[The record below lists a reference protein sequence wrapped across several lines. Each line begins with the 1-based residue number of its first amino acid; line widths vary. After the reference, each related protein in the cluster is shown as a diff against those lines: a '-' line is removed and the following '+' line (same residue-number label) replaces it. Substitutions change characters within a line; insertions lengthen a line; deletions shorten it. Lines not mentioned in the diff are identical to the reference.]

1 MRDLLPILPALVLPP
16 VGASAA
22 PGASLDDLVAD
33 LGARFEAL
41 EAHCLLYDVVADIGP
56 DFRRLDTLVTAAVRR
71 IVDTP
76 ASDLDG
82 LRVKA
87 RLLIESP
94 PVRED
99 EERSSAIGA
108 SLGLDV
114 LRLLG
119 PGGWRHGS

>member
-1 MRDLLPILPALVLPP
+1 MRDLLPILPALVLPAI
-16 VGASAA
+16 GASTT
-22 PGASLDDLVAD
+22 PGPSLDNLVAD
-33 LGARFEAL
+33 LEARFDAL
-41 EAHCLLYDVVADIGP
+41 EAHCLIYDTGADIGP
-56 DFRRLDTLVTAAVRR
+56 DFGRLDAMVTAAVQR
-71 IVDTP
+71 IADIP
-76 ASDLDG
+76 APDLDG

-99 EERSSAIGA
+99 EERSSAIGVLL
-108 SLGLDV
+108 SLDV